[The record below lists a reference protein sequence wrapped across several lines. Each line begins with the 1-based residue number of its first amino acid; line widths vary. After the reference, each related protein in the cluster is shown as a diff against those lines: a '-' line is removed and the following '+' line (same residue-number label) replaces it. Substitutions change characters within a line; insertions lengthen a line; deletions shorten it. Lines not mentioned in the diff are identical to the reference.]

1 MVEDEI
7 DVNGIEYD
15 FVNKVVLL
23 KKTQPT
29 KPKIE
34 EKKVE
39 LSSENSIEQLK
50 KDRGGGVDKRDVGGA
65 QILLEVK
72 SHNLNMKN
80 ISEIYEEPVVED
92 RPNPKYHPRQK
103 S

>member
-1 MVEDEI
+1 MDSAPSGSVADDNSGLLTVPAMVEDEI

-34 EKKVE
+34 EKEVE
-39 LSSENSIEQLK
+39 QSSE
-50 KDRGGGVDKRDVGGA
+50 
-65 QILLEVK
+65 
-72 SHNLNMKN
+72 
-80 ISEIYEEPVVED
+80 
-92 RPNPKYHPRQK
+92 
-103 S
+103 

>member
-39 LSSENSIEQLK
+39 LSSENLIEQLK
-50 KDRGGGVDKRDVGGA
+50 KNRGGGVDKRDIGGA

-72 SHNLNMKN
+72 SHNLDMKN

-92 RPNPKYHPRQK
+92 RPNPTYHPRQK